1 MTRRLVGGA
10 TVAAGLAFL
19 TSATLALTGCTATAF
34 TSPAASA
41 TPTAP
46 RIEGPWAA
54 EFTAEWQAA
63 TTDVERRILEDG
75 VVTDQEYS
83 EMTERFRACL
93 ADAGIE
99 FGGFEPDGSY
109 ETTSTPGADQDAAHE
124 TVNDCSRT
132 SGEDSVGLLY
142 SWVNRNPEHLDDNA
156 IVVQCLQD
164 SGVVDRGYT
173 AAEYSQD
180 IELESYPFIV
190 DVRTGLA
197 AVEVCESDPLGL
209 LGMQDR

>member
-1 MTRRLVGGA
+1 VTRRPVGGA
-10 TVAAGLAFL
+10 TVATGLAFL
-19 TSATLALTGCTATAF
+19 TSAALALTGCTSTAS
-34 TSPAASA
+34 TSRPASA

-63 TTDVERRILEDG
+63 TTDFERQILEDG
-75 VVTDQEYS
+75 VVSDQEYS

-142 SWVNRNPEHLDDNA
+142 SWVNRNPDDNA
-156 IVVQCLQD
+156 IVVECLQD

-173 AAEYSQD
+173 AAEYSED
-180 IELESYPFIV
+180 IELESYPFVV
-190 DVRTGLA
+190 DAQTGLD

-209 LGMQDR
+209 LGMRDR